1 MRALI
6 DDVLPEYDVRERH
19 RTRVHASPE
28 ATYAAVLTAD
38 LAAAPM
44 ARALLFARAVPGALA
59 SGRAG
64 LRALRNRHRQPV
76 TLRDFEA
83 RGFRIIAERA
93 PHEIVIGLEGRFWLM
108 GGGVCSPPATSFRS
122 TAQAPGTARA
132 IWNFTARET
141 PSGATELATETRVR
155 CADRA
160 ARRRFL
166 PYWLVIRA
174 GSGMIR
180 RMMLREIRRTA
191 ERRTS

>member
-6 DDVLPEYDVRERH
+6 DDFLPEYDVREYH
-19 RTRVHASPE
+19 RTRVHASAE
-28 ATYAAVLTAD
+28 ATYAAVFTAN
-38 LAAAPM
+38 LAGAPI

-59 SGRAG
+59 AGRAG
-64 LRALRNRHRQPV
+64 LRRLRRAHREPV
-76 TLRDFEA
+76 TLRDFEH
-83 RGFRIIAERA
+83 RGFRIVAERA
-93 PHEIVIGLEGRFWLM
+93 PHEIVIGLEGQFWRL
-108 GGGVCSPPATSFRS
+108 GGGVCSPPAASFRS

-132 IWNFTARET
+132 IWNFTAHET

-155 CADRA
+155 CADSA

-180 RMMLREIRRTA
+180 RMMLREIRRAA

>member
-1 MRALI
+1 MLI

-38 LAAAPM
+38 LAAAPV
-44 ARALLFARAVPGALA
+44 ARALLFARALPGAVG
-59 SGRAG
+59 SGLDG
-64 LRALRNRHRQPV
+64 LRKLARRRETV
-76 TLRDFEA
+76 TLRDFEE

-155 CADRA
+155 CADSA